1 MELVLTQTKTIS
13 KVVAKQ
19 AVVALSVAV
28 AYFLLAKMNPLAGLT
43 GAASLAAFANIRVAN
58 VLRALVIVSPGAAIG
73 VAAGAHAFNISTG
86 KVLLGAY
93 PIMPIIAAG
102 VGLFTYTLSQKWGRS
117 VGKDLALIAL
127 YGWIMGV
134 VVTLHLT
141 SIAAFV
147 DDKTLKI
154 FFTGAAQ
161 WKILTHTIVPML
173 GYPLLKLVEGKISE
187 NRSTK

>member
-1 MELVLTQTKTIS
+1 MEQVLTRVKPI
-13 KVVAKQ
+13 AIARQ

-28 AYFLLAKMNPLAGLT
+28 AYFLLAKVNPFAGLT
-43 GAASLAAFANIRVAN
+43 GAASIAVLSNIRMANI
-58 VLRALVIVSPGAAIG
+58 LRALVIVSPGAAIG
-73 VAAGAHAFNISTG
+73 VALGAHAFNISTG
-86 KVLLGAY
+86 KVLIGAY
-93 PIMPIIAAG
+93 PIMPLIAAG
-102 VGLFTYTLSQKWGRS
+102 VGLFTYGLSQKWGRS

-127 YGWIMGV
+127 YGFIMGL

-187 NRSTK
+187 SRSSK